1 MTRVLLPRTDL
12 SFLTGMWWLWAC
24 LFFAG
29 CTGTVEGNDAGAD
42 AAQDAGYDAGADPG
56 ADPGGDPGADAG
68 VDAGGDPGSDLDP
81 GDDGGPSDAGS
92 DGADAADGGG
102 DPGCVDTCPFA
113 AGVAYGCQRRFMY
126 GVNWAWKN
134 WCGDFGGISA
144 WGFAGVAAD
153 QQAFSADMAAMKAAG
168 VNVIRWWMFPR
179 FLSDSIRWNAD
190 DTPSGIGGT
199 LQADIQAALSL
210 AEQHDVYLM
219 LTPFSFDNF
228 YPTRDEAGI
237 RSRGIRPMVLD
248 AEKRRRLLDNL
259 VRPVARAAQASPYRH
274 RLIAWD
280 MINEPEWA
288 MSGPNP
294 NGGEDF
300 SPNAECEAVTHAQME
315 AFLDE
320 LAAVLREETPGALLT
335 VGGAAIKWGTAWKN
349 VDQDFY
355 SLHYY
360 DWVYQWYP
368 YETVTPASIGL
379 TDKPV
384 VIGEYPIQGLSAVGG
399 HPARSPEQYSADL
412 WRLGYGGTLAW
423 AFNDSSFPWNPA
435 SLRAFADLHP
445 CQTAY

>member
-1 MTRVLLPRTDL
+1 MTRTFSRSVVRSRLVH
-12 SFLTGMWWLWAC
+12 GWWLW
-24 LFFAG
+24 LLLLVAG
-29 CTGTVEGNDAGAD
+29 CTGTVERIDAGAD
-42 AAQDAGYDAGADPG
+42 AGHDAGYDAGPDAGDPG
-56 ADPGGDPGADAG
+56 ADPG
-68 VDAGGDPGSDLDP
+68 P
-81 GDDGGPSDAGS
+81 GDDGISSDGGD
-92 DGADAADGGG
+92 DGADAVDGGG
-102 DPGCVDTCPFA
+102 DPGCVDPCPFA
-113 AGVAYGCQRRFMY
+113 AGVAYGCERRFMY

-144 WGFAGVAAD
+144 WGFPGVAAD
-153 QQAFSADMAAMKAAG
+153 RQAFSADMAAMKSAG

-179 FLSDSIRWNAD
+179 FLTGSIQWNAD

-199 LQADIQAALSL
+199 LTADIEAALAL
-210 AEQHDVYLM
+210 AEEQGVYLM

-237 RSRGIRPMVLD
+237 RSRGIRPMVID
-248 AEKRRRLLDNL
+248 ADKRRRLLDNL
-259 VRPVARAAQASPYRH
+259 VRPVARAVQASPNRR

-288 MSGPNP
+288 VSGPNP

-300 SPNAECEAVTHAQME
+300 SPNPECEAVTHAQMKI
-315 AFLDE
+315 FLDE
-320 LAAVLREETPGALLT
+320 LAAVLREETPEALLT
-335 VGGAAIKWGTAWKN
+335 VGGAAIKWGTAWKD

-379 TDKPV
+379 TGKPV

-399 HPARSPEQYSADL
+399 HPARTPEQYSADL

-435 SLRAFADLHP
+435 ALRAFADLHP
-445 CQTAY
+445 CETAY